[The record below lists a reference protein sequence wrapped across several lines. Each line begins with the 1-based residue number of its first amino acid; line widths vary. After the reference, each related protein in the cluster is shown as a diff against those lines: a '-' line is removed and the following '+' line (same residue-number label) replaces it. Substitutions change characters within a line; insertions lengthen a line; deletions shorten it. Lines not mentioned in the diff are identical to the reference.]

1 LAPSEGR
8 PDSDGALMSLLEGT
22 SVDEIGSWQRRAHN
36 FSELAALRL
45 LHPPPRLWRLGR
57 RRRIVAMLPGGPATL
72 VLALSTAI
80 GFGIGKFVVSRWGGE
95 GTAKGEHGEQLQII
109 NPAAHNVQHHAIAT
123 GVVALVFWAWALQK
137 VLVHGDPDLGV
148 VSFAVVIAASANGY
162 RCGSQREPERMR
174 WQRWFLSGATVL
186 VTLNYLLA
194 LVFIPLPGSF
204 QAYLAIGA
212 LYWAT
217 SGFLGLR
224 LLAALR
230 DSEQVY

>member
-1 LAPSEGR
+1 MR
-8 PDSDGALMSLLEGT
+8 SL
-22 SVDEIGSWQRRAHN
+22 S
-36 FSELAALRL
+36 
-45 LHPPPRLWRLGR
+45 
-57 RRRIVAMLPGGPATL
+57 
-72 VLALSTAI
+72 LSTA
-80 GFGIGKFVVSRWGGE
+80 F
-95 GTAKGEHGEQLQII
+95 LL
-109 NPAAHNVQHHAIAT
+109 T
-123 GVVALVFWAWALQK
+123 GSWFIFSASCWSAL
-137 VLVHGDPDLGV
+137 
-148 VSFAVVIAASANGY
+148 
-162 RCGSQREPERMR
+162 R